1 MVLPFSIG
9 GRSTGLLPY
18 KLNLLQYGK
27 RDRQMRARDLIGGSH
42 LPVLFAHS
50 RLTSCP
56 QTVGRSISR

>member
-27 RDRQMRARDLIGGSH
+27 RDRQMRALDLIGGPH
-42 LPVLFAHS
+42 LPVLF
-50 RLTSCP
+50 
-56 QTVGRSISR
+56 RSLSSHFSSTNCRA